1 MNCCDTSQRDCLLMT
16 VTAAA
21 AVKKEFAF
29 VSSVKQP
36 TYTVVVGRTI
46 TVAATAVPL
55 IA

>member
-1 MNCCDTSQRDCLLMT
+1 MIDDVNYCDTSQRDCLLMT
-16 VTAAA
+16 VTAA

-46 TVAATAVPL
+46 TVAATAYR
-55 IA
+55 